1 MYVFLCKYNN
11 FILFKRFFV
20 KKKLSTLFS
29 PTQSIVFEGPMGVYL
44 LGMEGLFYAVCRG
57 CLAGNCVPRNAS
69 FCAISRQEWTR
80 LELPAFGIETEM
92 R

>member
-1 MYVFLCKYNN
+1 MCVFLCKYNN

-44 LGMEGLFYAVCRG
+44 LGMEGLFYAVCKGVFGGQLCAAQCIIQRHFP
-57 CLAGNCVPRNAS
+57 AGVDS
-69 FCAISRQEWTR
+69 
-80 LELPAFGIETEM
+80 L
-92 R
+92 

>member
-29 PTQSIVFEGPMGVYL
+29 PPQSIVFEAPMGVYL
-44 LGMEGLFYAVCRG
+44 LGMEGLFCAVCKGVFGGQLRAAQ
-57 CLAGNCVPRNAS
+57 CIILRHFPAGVDS
-69 FCAISRQEWTR
+69 T
-80 LELPAFGIETEM
+80 
-92 R
+92 

>member
-29 PTQSIVFEGPMGVYL
+29 PPQPIVFEGPMGVYL
-44 LGMEGLFYAVCRG
+44 LGMEGLFCAVCKGVFGGQLRAAL
-57 CLAGNCVPRNAS
+57 CIILRH
-69 FCAISRQEWTR
+69 
-80 LELPAFGIETEM
+80 LPAGVDSP
-92 R
+92 

>member
-29 PTQSIVFEGPMGVYL
+29 PPQSIVLEDSMGLYL
-44 LGMEGLFYAVCRG
+44 LGMEGLFCAVCKG
-57 CLAGNCVPRNAS
+57 VFGGQL
-69 FCAISRQEWTR
+69 CAAQCIILSH
-80 LELPAFGIETEM
+80 LPAGVDSL
-92 R
+92 

>member
-1 MYVFLCKYNN
+1 
-11 FILFKRFFV
+11 
-20 KKKLSTLFS
+20 
-29 PTQSIVFEGPMGVYL
+29 MGVYL

-80 LELPAFGIETEM
+80 FKFPAFGVETEM

>member
-29 PTQSIVFEGPMGVYL
+29 PPQSIVFEDFMGLYL
-44 LGMEGLFYAVCRG
+44 LGIEGLFCAVYKG
-57 CLAGNCVPRNAS
+57 V
-69 FCAISRQEWTR
+69 
-80 LELPAFGIETEM
+80 FGGQLHAAQCIIL
-92 R
+92 RHFPSGVDSL

>member
-29 PTQSIVFEGPMGVYL
+29 PLQSIVFEASRGVYS
-44 LGMEGLFYAVCRG
+44 LGMEGLFCAVCKGVFGGQLRAAQ
-57 CLAGNCVPRNAS
+57 CIILRH
-69 FCAISRQEWTR
+69 
-80 LELPAFGIETEM
+80 LPAGVDSP
-92 R
+92 

>member
-29 PTQSIVFEGPMGVYL
+29 PPQSIVFEGSMGVYL
-44 LGMEGLFYAVCRG
+44 LGMEGLFCAVCKGIFGSQIRAVQ
-57 CLAGNCVPRNAS
+57 CFILRHFPAGVDS
-69 FCAISRQEWTR
+69 
-80 LELPAFGIETEM
+80 L
-92 R
+92 

>member
-29 PTQSIVFEGPMGVYL
+29 PPQSIVFEAPMGVYL
-44 LGMEGLFYAVCRG
+44 LGMEGLFYAVCKG
-57 CLAGNCVPRNAS
+57 VFGGQLCAS
-69 FCAISRQEWTR
+69 QCIILRH
-80 LELPAFGIETEM
+80 LPAGVDLP
-92 R
+92 